1 MDLLSDI
8 SVKDLEV
15 ANELEGIEEA
25 EDNVIEEDEDRIFEC
40 KNLIKVRKG
49 LNVLV
54 VEKIGGSEL

>member
-1 MDLLSDI
+1 MDYLSDI